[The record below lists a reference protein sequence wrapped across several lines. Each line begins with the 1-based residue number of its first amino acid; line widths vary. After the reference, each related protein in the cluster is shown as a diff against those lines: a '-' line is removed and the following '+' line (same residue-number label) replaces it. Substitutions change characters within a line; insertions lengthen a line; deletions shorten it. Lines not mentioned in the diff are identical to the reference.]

1 MNFLKDLFFLEG
13 DEFSGEGG
21 IASIFSMEQE
31 DETAEGEKY
40 PKQLPILVVRN
51 TVLFPGVI
59 IPINV
64 GRPRS
69 LEAIQKAYQM
79 EGRYV
84 AVLAQTE
91 SSIERP
97 ELDDIYRVGTIARI
111 LKIIHLPD
119 GSSTAVLQGRRRFRL
134 VELTKEIPYLEG
146 KIVPLPHEKVK
157 NKVMLK
163 AMVSSILD
171 EMAEIVELSPH
182 IPPEAM
188 AMLQNI
194 TNHRFLLNFLASNF
208 VDVKV
213 AEKQALLEMNE
224 LEAKAKRILEAL
236 RNQLQVLEIKDQ
248 IESKVRSDIEKQ
260 QRDYF
265 LNQQLKTIQEEL
277 GQDPQTEAV
286 QRLRERAEK
295 KDWPEYVAKHFE
307 RELNRLL
314 RMNPQIP
321 DYSIQLNYLEFI
333 LDLPWNTYSQDN
345 FDLRK
350 VKEVLD
356 SDHYGLEKVK
366 ERILEHLAVLKLKG
380 DMKAPILCLVG
391 PPGVGKTSL
400 GRSVARALNRS
411 FIRMSLG
418 GLHDESEIRGHRKT
432 YIGAMPGRI
441 LQSIKKAGTSNP
453 VFILDEIDKVGKTF
467 RGDPSSALLEVLD
480 PEQNTSFYDNYLE
493 LEYDL
498 SKVLFIATANS
509 LGSIQPALRDRMEI
523 IWISGY
529 STEEKV
535 QIARRHLIPK
545 QRENHG
551 LKAKQ
556 VNITTPAIR
565 AIIRSYTRESGV
577 RSLDRLI
584 AAVMRYVAKKVA
596 MKESYDK
603 SVKPQH
609 LKEILGA
616 PRYINDE
623 YIAIEEPGVA
633 IGLAWTSVGGE
644 VFVIEVSLSKGR
656 GRLTLTGNLGNVM
669 KESATTAL
677 SYLKAHCDELDIPYE
692 LFDKRD
698 IHIHI
703 PEGAI
708 PKEGP
713 SAGIALLTALTSAF
727 TGRKL
732 RPYVAMTGEI
742 TLLGRVLPVGG
753 IKEKILAAKR
763 SGIKEV
769 ILCKENQKDIEE
781 IKPEYIKGVKF
792 HYVERAEEVLALAL
806 RKRRGRRKKKADTT
820 KKEK

>member
-163 AMVSSILD
+163 AIVSSILD

-224 LEAKAKRILEAL
+224 LEAKAKKILEAL

-277 GQDPQTEAV
+277 GQDPQAEAV

-295 KDWPEYVAKHFE
+295 KDWPEYVA
-307 RELNRLL
+307 
-314 RMNPQIP
+314 
-321 DYSIQLNYLEFI
+321 
-333 LDLPWNTYSQDN
+333 
-345 FDLRK
+345 
-350 VKEVLD
+350 
-356 SDHYGLEKVK
+356 
-366 ERILEHLAVLKLKG
+366 
-380 DMKAPILCLVG
+380 
-391 PPGVGKTSL
+391 
-400 GRSVARALNRS
+400 
-411 FIRMSLG
+411 
-418 GLHDESEIRGHRKT
+418 
-432 YIGAMPGRI
+432 
-441 LQSIKKAGTSNP
+441 
-453 VFILDEIDKVGKTF
+453 
-467 RGDPSSALLEVLD
+467 
-480 PEQNTSFYDNYLE
+480 
-493 LEYDL
+493 
-498 SKVLFIATANS
+498 
-509 LGSIQPALRDRMEI
+509 
-523 IWISGY
+523 
-529 STEEKV
+529 
-535 QIARRHLIPK
+535 
-545 QRENHG
+545 
-551 LKAKQ
+551 
-556 VNITTPAIR
+556 
-565 AIIRSYTRESGV
+565 
-577 RSLDRLI
+577 
-584 AAVMRYVAKKVA
+584 
-596 MKESYDK
+596 
-603 SVKPQH
+603 
-609 LKEILGA
+609 
-616 PRYINDE
+616 
-623 YIAIEEPGVA
+623 
-633 IGLAWTSVGGE
+633 
-644 VFVIEVSLSKGR
+644 
-656 GRLTLTGNLGNVM
+656 
-669 KESATTAL
+669 
-677 SYLKAHCDELDIPYE
+677 
-692 LFDKRD
+692 
-698 IHIHI
+698 
-703 PEGAI
+703 
-708 PKEGP
+708 
-713 SAGIALLTALTSAF
+713 
-727 TGRKL
+727 
-732 RPYVAMTGEI
+732 
-742 TLLGRVLPVGG
+742 
-753 IKEKILAAKR
+753 
-763 SGIKEV
+763 
-769 ILCKENQKDIEE
+769 
-781 IKPEYIKGVKF
+781 
-792 HYVERAEEVLALAL
+792 
-806 RKRRGRRKKKADTT
+806 
-820 KKEK
+820 